1 MIKLDIEKLLKLI
14 EVLRQEMYEL
24 VEKKGLIDDEV
35 IKKSEELDELLKE
48 YYHLLDAKKK
58 DD

>member
-24 VEKKGLIDDEV
+24 VEKKGLMDDEV

>member
-1 MIKLDIEKLLKLI
+1 VIKLDIEKLLKLI

-24 VEKKGLIDDEV
+24 VEKKGLMDDDV

-58 DD
+58 ND

>member
-24 VEKKGLIDDEV
+24 VEKKGLMDDEV

-58 DD
+58 ND